1 MSKPSAALQQWLR
14 FRQSLSTIP
23 PNILTP
29 RATRTILPTFPNGTT
44 TSRRPFHNTHYRLAK
59 TNRDARPAPSLRR
72 QKKRVESGQEPARI
86 SADGVGVLNNKGF
99 YMGSITMNLDALLVR
114 FQVMAEAMYND
125 ASDRGLL
132 PEISFRTFEDV
143 TIKLYKGINANG
155 TPNAQLIRSISTGEI
170 SDHQFN
176 QCLVMC

>member
-14 FRQSLSTIP
+14 FRQSLPTTP

-29 RATRTILPTFPNGTT
+29 RASRLLPTVPKGTT
-44 TSRRPFHNTHYRLAK
+44 ASRRPFHNTHYRPAK

-72 QKKRVESGQEPARI
+72 QKRRVESGQEPARI
-86 SADGVGVLNNKGF
+86 PADGAGVLNNKGF
-99 YMGSITMNLDALLVR
+99 AMGSITINLDALLVR

-143 TIKLYKGINANG
+143 TTKLYKGINANG
-155 TPNAQLIRSISTGEI
+155 TPNAQVIRSISTGEI
-170 SDHQFN
+170 SDHQF
-176 QCLVMC
+176 

>member
-1 MSKPSAALQQWLR
+1 M
-14 FRQSLSTIP
+14 
-23 PNILTP
+23 
-29 RATRTILPTFPNGTT
+29 
-44 TSRRPFHNTHYRLAK
+44 
-59 TNRDARPAPSLRR
+59 
-72 QKKRVESGQEPARI
+72 
-86 SADGVGVLNNKGF
+86 LNNKGF

-155 TPNAQLIRSISTGEI
+155 TPNAQVIRSISTGEI